1 MTTPIAW
8 ARLQGRRLL
17 WVAKD
22 SVLCLRSLYHAG
34 RWAGRIDEPVAIAL
48 LEGDAVACS
57 GRPNW
62 YRIRV
67 ANDSPNELKAEL
79 VLYGE
84 SASAAPL
91 DLRCD
96 QRLAPRAASD
106 VYLATDWAG
115 HAETTLE
122 RPPPDGVAA
131 ALVPPPT
138 DVCRLVA
145 VLRAGDRVLDEIAI
159 IQPLASCT
167 SST

>member
-1 MTTPIAW
+1 MSTPVAW
-8 ARLQGRRLL
+8 TRLQVRRLL

-22 SVLCLRSLYHAG
+22 VVLCLRSLADAM
-34 RWAGRIDEPVAIAL
+34 RWARRIDEPVAIAL
-48 LEGDAVACS
+48 LEGEAVACA

-67 ANDSPNELKAEL
+67 ANGSPNELLAEL
-79 VLYGE
+79 MLYGE

-115 HAETTLE
+115 HAETAPE

-131 ALVPPPT
+131 LLVPPPT
-138 DVCRLVA
+138 GVCRLVA
-145 VLRAGDRVLDEIAI
+145 VLRSGDHVLDEIAI